1 MLPEVVCRGNLGG
14 AMKEHR
20 VKVVVLE
27 NGRVVVE
34 GVPVRVGQEVDVTI
48 HIEEPV
54 RPTFPLRGLP
64 VRYDD
69 PFLPAVTESEWDA
82 GK

>member
-1 MLPEVVCRGNLGG
+1 
-14 AMKEHR
+14 MKEHK

-27 NGRVVVE
+27 NGSVVVE
-34 GVPVRVGQEVDVTI
+34 GVPVRVGQEVDVAI

-54 RPTFPLRGLP
+54 PPTFPLRGLP

-69 PFLPAVTESEWDA
+69 LFLPAVPESEGDA